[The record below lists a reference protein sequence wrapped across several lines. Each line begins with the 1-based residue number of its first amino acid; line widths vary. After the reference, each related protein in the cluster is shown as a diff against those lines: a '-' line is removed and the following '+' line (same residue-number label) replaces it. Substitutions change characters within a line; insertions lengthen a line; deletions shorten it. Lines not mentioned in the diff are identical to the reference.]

1 MGVGLSVLI
10 GLKAATLFISFVS
23 LRTLGYNL
31 LSVPFLYASLI
42 SFLVAIASHPS
53 IDLPLLLGK
62 GSDGKFP
69 IWSLIMFS
77 PYLYFVRAFSALR
90 RFTSGEAPYT
100 KVSEGLY
107 VGGWPY
113 SPDKLP
119 PGNPAIIDCTCEL
132 PRKNELPGL
141 AYLCV
146 PTWDTRAPQPAE
158 IETAV
163 NWACRKRAQKVPIF
177 IHCAYGHGRSVA
189 VMCAL
194 LVALGLAEDWKSAEK
209 MIKEKR
215 PYIRMNALHR
225 KALEEWSK
233 DRLSPPAMRNGG
245 SRPSSAILT

>member
-1 MGVGLSVLI
+1 MMGLGLSVLI
-10 GLKAATLFISFVS
+10 GLKAATLFFFFLS
-23 LRTLGYNL
+23 LKTLGYTL
-31 LSVPFLYASLI
+31 LSVSFLYSSLI

-53 IDLPLLLGK
+53 INLPLLLGK

-69 IWSLIMFS
+69 IWSLILFS

-90 RFTSGEAPYT
+90 RLTSGEAPYT
-100 KVSEGLY
+100 EVADGLY

-113 SPDKLP
+113 SPEKLP
-119 PGNPAIIDCTCEL
+119 PGSPAIIDCTCEL
-132 PRKNELPGL
+132 PRKNEHPGL

-158 IETAV
+158 IEMAV

-194 LVALGLAEDWKSAEK
+194 LVVLGLAEDWKSAEK
-209 MIKEKR
+209 IIKEKR

-233 DRLSPPAMRNGG
+233 DRLSPPTKR
-245 SRPSSAILT
+245 